1 MEKTLIKVDEQDEGL
16 RIDKYLSNIFKDKSR
31 SFIQGLI

>member
-16 RIDKYLSNIFKDKSR
+16 RIDKYLSNIYYKFR
-31 SFIQGLI
+31 Y